1 MVVAEL
7 AGAVGWLLV
16 LLADRPVTLV
26 LFALLAT
33 AANAPF
39 KAAASASVPNLV
51 AADDL
56 PWANGTIATA
66 TNASLLV
73 GPLLGGALVGAAGPQ
88 AVYALN
94 VVSFL
99 VSALVIARLRG
110 TFAAAGAD
118 RADGAGGRW
127 RTVAADR
134 QRRRLFAVTALDV
147 RRLRGDVGR
156 GSPLGRPPRGWRNR
170 LCLADHLVGHRRHRG
185 LIDRRPHPRPARAD
199 RADGRLGRHG
209 DLPRIDRGGAEPAV
223 GDRRGDRS
231 AARGV
236 ASRSRRGSRSCSA

>member
-1 MVVAEL
+1 MWVSASLVASAGVVGLVGPLSGRLSDRVDRRRVMVVAEL

-73 GPLLGGALVGAAGPQ
+73 GPLVGGALVGAAGPQ

-110 TFAAAGAD
+110 TFAAARCATAPTAPAD
-118 RADGAGGRW
+118 AGGRSAP
-127 RTVAADR
+127 TGND
-134 QRRRLFAVTALDV
+134 
-147 RRLRGDVGR
+147 GGC
-156 GSPLGRPPRGWRNR
+156 SP
-170 LCLADHLVGHRRHRG
+170 
-185 LIDRRPHPRPARAD
+185 
-199 RADGRLGRHG
+199 
-209 DLPRIDRGGAEPAV
+209 
-223 GDRRGDRS
+223 
-231 AARGV
+231 
-236 ASRSRRGSRSCSA
+236 